1 MENIF
6 ITVLFSLLI
15 VVVLF
20 FFKNTKKDNSVLTKL
35 SFHLKEKEET
45 KDNERIKFFSSIEP
59 GTNLWI
65 SRNISL
71 SKNDLDMIK
80 SIILEN
86 IKLNKKQFDDKLDIP
101 IKINDIDFVLHL
113 PLSFANHLKLQ
124 SGKYTTYESST
135 YDDIFYDSIT
145 SNRIQRIE
153 FQEETN
159 YLNLWEFMDSLGYS
173 SLFDINKD
181 SFKLYDMIKI

>member
-1 MENIF
+1 MENTF
-6 ITVLFSLLI
+6 ITVLFTLLI
-15 VVVLF
+15 VGVFL
-20 FFKNTKKDNSVLTKL
+20 FKNTKKDNSVLTRL
-35 SFHLKEKEET
+35 SFYLKEKEKI
-45 KDNERIKFFSSIEP
+45 KDNERINFFSTIEA
-59 GTNLWI
+59 GTDLWI
-65 SRNISL
+65 SRNIAL
-71 SKNDLDMIK
+71 SKTDLDMIK

-86 IKLNKKQFDDKLDIP
+86 IKLNKKQFDDKVEIP

-113 PLSFANHLKLQ
+113 PLSFSNHLKLQ

-173 SLFDINKD
+173 SLFEINKD
-181 SFKLYDMIKI
+181 SFKLYEMVKI